1 MSGFQKVSN
10 WKSQAH
16 FRGHTYIF
24 LTLKSLQSQKL
35 ILSYDYY
42 FLNGVKIFKILAFE
56 VVLLTLFWILRAL
69 PYCYDGPLFL
79 LRIDFSYC
87 VCSGLENWNKIQIFL
102 LYFSM
107 KNTSNQHHPLTKSNE
122 IEKKPKR
129 LYRAPFIMHYN
140 IKHVFLKM
148 YFGKVT
154 SYLKVDWQ
162 LKDWNF
168 IQSS

>member
-1 MSGFQKVSN
+1 MSGFQKVSNSLN

-24 LTLKSLQSQKL
+24 LTLKFLQSQKL

-87 VCSGLENWNKIQIFL
+87 VCSGLENWNKKTPQTSTIPLQNQ
-102 LYFSM
+102 M
-107 KNTSNQHHPLTKSNE
+107 KLK
-122 IEKKPKR
+122 KKPKR
-129 LYRAPFIMHYN
+129 LYRAPFNFIMHYN

-168 IQSS
+168 IQNS